1 MTKPQLTE
9 AQIEQAISETLMIG
23 PLCEVRT
30 RIANTAH
37 KLHIEHSLVVRHY
50 CVALAQ
56 IALGIMENA
65 KDTVWISQTQTAV
78 EKVFEELAIDLPDY
92 TQGGLAQSLKE
103 FINFKPQAEK
113 EKENGN
119 GKA

>member
-1 MTKPQLTE
+1 MTKPQLSE
-9 AQIEQAISETLMIG
+9 AQIEQAISETLMVG
-23 PLCEVRT
+23 PLCEIRA
-30 RIANTAH
+30 RIAKTAH
-37 KLHIEHSLVVRHY
+37 KLHIEHQLVVRHY

-92 TQGGLAQSLKE
+92 TQDGLAASLKD

>member
-1 MTKPQLTE
+1 MKKPQMTE
-9 AQIEQAISETLMIG
+9 AQIEQAISEALLIG

-37 KLHIEHSLVVRHY
+37 KLHIEHQLVVRHY
-50 CVALAQ
+50 CIALAE

-65 KDTVWISQTQTAV
+65 QDTIWISKTQTAV
-78 EKVFEELAIDLPDY
+78 EKVFEELAIDLPNY
-92 TQGGLAQSLKE
+92 TEEGLAGALKE
-103 FINFKPQAEK
+103 FINFKPEAEK

-119 GKA
+119 